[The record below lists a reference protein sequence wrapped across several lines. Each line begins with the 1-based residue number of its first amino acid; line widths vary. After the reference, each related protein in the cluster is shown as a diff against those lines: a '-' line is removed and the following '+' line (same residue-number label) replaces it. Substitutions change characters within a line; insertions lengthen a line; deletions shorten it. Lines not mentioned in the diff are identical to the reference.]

1 MGLKWV
7 NRQNEEEQLNRLYRK
22 IVNREN
28 KYHIAEESSY
38 IREKESI
45 FKKIASG
52 ENDRKKSKLRQ
63 RYEGSWLNDQVDE
76 IKDDISDLTRF
87 FIYYLKRLKF
97 LRRDFRV
104 FAANHG
110 KQFFIGI
117 ISLLLITVGI
127 IGYTRVFG
135 YEVIFNG
142 QRIGKVRN
150 INTFEQ
156 AMKNVDANL
165 SKWYDNSNVYYE
177 KSVTFERAF
186 IHNQKDIMGVKDCE
200 QAFYNLNIPLFCRGA
215 VIKVNGVDAV
225 RVASVQDAKAVI
237 QNIGNKYEKE
247 SRNVKLVRGSV
258 VKEKLTYEE
267 KYIAVDS
274 TMSVDKAI
282 AYLSDPSKRKAK
294 NVGTSNILKV
304 IDSSKENTNLVS
316 ALNFRNDEFSTGKI
330 AKKPSITI
338 TTVKQVTAKKDV
350 AYKTVYRDDSSL
362 KAGSTKVKREGQYG
376 KKRVTSLNTYENGS
390 LVKKKITNE
399 KIIKKP
405 TTKIVS
411 RGTKPLPPITGSGR
425 FLIPCSG
432 QISALNKAGSH
443 AGYKAVDIAN
453 SSGTNIYASET
464 GIVSR
469 AGYFGGY
476 GLCVDI
482 DHGNGYSTR
491 YGHNSELLVKVGQ
504 RVQQGE
510 VIAHMGSTGHS
521 TGPHCHFEIHIN
533 GVSQV
538 ILNYFSY
545 LQNGMHVEALQK

>member
-7 NRQNEEEQLNRLYRK
+7 NRQNEEEELNRLYKK
-22 IVNREN
+22 IVSREN

-38 IREKESI
+38 IKEKEDI
-45 FKKIASG
+45 FKKVASG
-52 ENDRKKSKLRQ
+52 ENEKKKSKLRQ
-63 RYEGSWLNDQVDE
+63 RYEGSWLNRQVDE
-76 IKDDISDLTRF
+76 VRDDLSDFKRFLTYHF
-87 FIYYLKRLKF
+87 KRLKF
-97 LRRDFRV
+97 QFRDFRD
-104 FAANHG
+104 FATDHW
-110 KQFFIGI
+110 KYFFVGFVTVM
-117 ISLLLITVGI
+117 LLFVGA
-127 IGYTRVFG
+127 IGYTRVSG

-142 QRIGKVRN
+142 HRIGKVRN
-150 INTFEQ
+150 IKTFES

-165 SKWYDNSNVYYE
+165 SKWYDNSNIYYE

-186 IHNQKDIMGVKDCE
+186 ISNQKDIMNVADCE
-200 QAFYNLNIPLFCRGA
+200 QAFYNLALPLFCRGA

-225 RVASVQDAKAVI
+225 RVASAQDAKAVI
-237 QNIGNKYEKE
+237 ENIGNKYEKE
-247 SRNVKLVRGSV
+247 SRNVKLVKGSE
-258 VKEKLTYEE
+258 VKEKLSYEE

-274 TMSVDKAI
+274 TMSVDRAI
-282 AYLSDPSKRKAK
+282 SYLSDNSTKKAK
-294 NVGTSNILKV
+294 NVGNSNILKQ
-304 IDSSKENTNLVS
+304 IDSSKGNTNLVS

-338 TTVKQVTAKKDV
+338 TTVKQVTGKKDV
-350 AYKTVYRDDSSL
+350 AYKTVYRDDTSVD
-362 KAGSTKVKREGQYG
+362 AGTTKVKRDGKYG
-376 KKRVTSLNTYENGS
+376 KKRVTSLNTYENGH
-390 LVKKKITNE
+390 LVKRKVTNE
-399 KIIKKP
+399 KIITKP

-411 RGTKPLPPITGSGR
+411 RGTKPLPPITGTGR
-425 FLIPCSG
+425 FLIPTTG

-453 SSGTNIYASET
+453 SMGTNIYASET

-482 DHGNGYSTR
+482 NHANGFSTR
-491 YGHNSELLVKVGQ
+491 YGHNSEILVKVGQ
-504 RVQQGE
+504 KVQQGQ

-538 ILNYFSY
+538 ILNYFPY
-545 LQNGMHVEALQK
+545 LSNGMHVQALQK